1 MKEILTRSEIKHYSR
16 GETIVH
22 EGDAGDSV
30 FIIKSGRVSVV
41 AHILGREI
49 SLATLSAGDF
59 FGEVAYLTGR
69 PRTANV
75 VSEDD
80 VEAYEINRFLLDEI
94 IEKRPEILS
103 QVDEIYNARVKDT
116 LQKIK
121 SK

>member
-1 MKEILTRSEIKHYSR
+1 MVRQGEEGNCMYVVQQGELEII
-16 GETIVH
+16 GEREDGTEVPLRH
-22 EGDAGDSV
+22 
-30 FIIKSGRVSVV
+30 
-41 AHILGREI
+41 LG
-49 SLATLSAGDF
+49 AGDF
-59 FGEVAYLTGR
+59 FGEVSYLTGR